1 MLPKAIRTMRQEANK
16 SLAGMKRVL
25 KLMENS
31 LKSENADKI
40 CVASAFFQILKH
52 HMEDGDLRPENIT
65 LATMIRGDEPGIKKH
80 D

>member
-1 MLPKAIRTMRQEANK
+1 MLPKTIRTMRQDANK

-65 LATMIRGDEPGIKKH
+65 LATMIRGDEPGVKQ
-80 D
+80 

>member
-1 MLPKAIRTMRQEANK
+1 MLPKTIRAMRSDAKK

-31 LKSENADKI
+31 LASENADKI

-52 HMEDGDLRPENIT
+52 HMEHGDLMPENIS
-65 LATMIRGDEPGIKKH
+65 LATMLRGDGEQIINE
-80 D
+80 

>member
-1 MLPKAIRTMRQEANK
+1 MLPKTIRVLRQDANK

-52 HMEDGDLRPENIT
+52 HMEHGDLRAENIS
-65 LATMIRGDEPGIKKH
+65 LATMIRGDGQDLIK
-80 D
+80 

>member
-1 MLPKAIRTMRQEANK
+1 MLPKAIRDLRADAKK

-31 LKSENADKI
+31 LASENADKI

-52 HMEDGDLRPENIT
+52 HMEQGDLMPENIS
-65 LATMIRGDEPGIKKH
+65 LATMLRGDGIGLKNV

>member
-1 MLPKAIRTMRQEANK
+1 
-16 SLAGMKRVL
+16 MKRVL

-52 HMEDGDLRPENIT
+52 HMEDGDLRAENIS
-65 LATMIRGDEPGIKKH
+65 LATMLRGDSPGVKE
-80 D
+80 